1 MMFAKNVLLSS
12 LSFASVLMVENW
24 SGAIAQNAKQSERYL
39 SDQEIQSLDQA
50 FQASM
55 REFSADDRR
64 RPLQIDQLKDFV
76 NAWQKIDP
84 SIAPFWGSW
93 AASEGSVVIYPSQ
106 NKGKVCVLLPVY
118 NGATVQNVFNVGTVS
133 GDKLLITG
141 EIGKSVIVKKRGT
154 LRSGREID
162 SLAMFSV
169 FDGANGVWGLTFPRP
184 LTEINDNRLARFG
197 CTSSLPSNNQTQIS
211 TKTEVNVLDNALTPQ
226 QRDLL
231 DSTDIKVFVPSYI
244 PNGFQVHEVKTY
256 RGSIAR
262 GYGIIYR
269 DKTRDICFAIESTT
283 GGIGGRLGGE
293 YAYIYPISTRLFGNT
308 SVIFTNY
315 SFLDMRRQNIPSE
328 EQKRSP
334 QPYLGTEWARNTSVS
349 SSFYRLI
356 GADFV
361 GQSYYG
367 AKINQP
373 AEICRNDITPLEAE
387 KIVKSLRYI
396 DDLSVSVTSAS
407 SSSTPVKQTDTI
419 AKYPTN
425 EDFNAFEDKLQ
436 GNPESLVKLRGNQAE
451 QRRKFQNDW
460 QDRNPNA
467 SKFLGAWYTGDRY
480 FYVFPSTLKAGTCVV
495 TQDANGKLNMQTG
508 SVLNKELRYGGDKG
522 FFWRDRPNIIA
533 SRDSG
538 SGSLYPIYA
547 TSASPELSENMI
559 GDMERQNCIT
569 TLPFEADA
577 QYYKERGDKF
587 RKLGKKDE
595 AIANYRKALEIF
607 RKQNLFAQ
615 IKTIESLLA
624 TLGDKPTTKPITQK
638 PADTIY
644 SGVSPLYEDV
654 KDPAYGLGNLY
665 GLTGM
670 TETFRVGLNAFE
682 VVDNGQTVNLN
693 SRVKAKVPTII
704 ITHGFNSELT
714 SRDFRN
720 LLKAARYNSSVQVL
734 VVDWSQGSKTGAR
747 LGLAAARIE
756 ASANK
761 VVDLIQKYQLDPNNV
776 SLIGH
781 SLGAHLSVD
790 VALEV
795 QKRNLGNI
803 KSITLL
809 DPAVDIGAGDYK
821 VKDLSKI
828 SQSTFIRAFY
838 TSAGG
843 SSSFAASANES
854 YNIKFPAQTI
864 RLPIN
869 DAHGES
875 VTLLANSFQGDSN
888 GKRNCIADQFI
899 KLDQKFPDI
908 PQNDARKRGLSG
920 FSKPLWNLNVEYDKN
935 GWLYPTKIS
944 RDSFSVI
951 PESGTCKVIGD
962 FQRTF
967 ETIFNLL

>member
-1 MMFAKNVLLSS
+1 MFNSKKLLFG
-12 LSFASVLMVENW
+12 LVAASVSFGVSNDWM
-24 SGAIAQNAKQSERYL
+24 AIAQDVQKSPRYL
-39 SDQEIQSLDQA
+39 SDQEIQVLKTESLA
-50 FQASM
+50 RFAGGGRYFQ
-55 REFSADDRR
+55 DRR
-64 RPLQIDQLKDFV
+64 PSSEISKVSDFV
-76 NAWQKIDP
+76 NAWQKSDP
-84 SIAPFWGSW
+84 SISPFLGNW
-93 AASEGSVVIYPSQ
+93 AGYEESLAIYPSQ
-106 NKGKVCVLLPVY
+106 TKGQVCMILTFYDGSRTQNIFNLGKV
-118 NGATVQNVFNVGTVS
+118 S
-133 GDKLLITG
+133 GNKLLTNG
-141 EIGKSVIVKKRGT
+141 GLGKRVIVKDRGT
-154 LRSGREID
+154 LKSGETIDFIAIFGILSGREVVGEFWSQRQLLETSD
-162 SLAMFSV
+162 S
-169 FDGANGVWGLTFPRP
+169 
-184 LTEINDNRLARFG
+184 RLARFG
-197 CTSSLPSNNQTQIS
+197 CTASLPSNSQTQIS
-211 TKTEVNVLDNALTPQ
+211 TQGLQNLPDGNYAY
-226 QRDLL
+226 R
-231 DSTDIKVFVPSYI
+231 
-244 PNGFQVHEVKTY
+244 EVKTSSSRLDSSRY
-256 RGSIAR
+256 FLFKKVGSLVSGHHFQPHTDWNYCFTGQLKNSSLTNITNAEPRFGRGLPSGFDFTKDKPQDLSNYQQVSINKVEEV
-262 GYGIIYR
+262 YPFSL
-269 DKTRDICFAIESTT
+269 K
-283 GGIGGRLGGE
+283 RLQE
-293 YAYIYPISTRLFGNT
+293 CINLFPSLNT
-308 SVIFTNY
+308 STSN
-315 SFLDMRRQNIPSE
+315 SIPSV
-328 EQKRSP
+328 P
-334 QPYLGTEWARNTSVS
+334 P
-349 SSFYRLI
+349 
-356 GADFV
+356 
-361 GQSYYG
+361 
-367 AKINQP
+367 
-373 AEICRNDITPLEAE
+373 
-387 KIVKSLRYI
+387 
-396 DDLSVSVTSAS
+396 
-407 SSSTPVKQTDTI
+407 SSTPVKPTDTI

-425 EDFNAFEDKLQ
+425 DDFNAFEDKLQ
-436 GNPESLVKLRGNQAE
+436 GNQESLVKLRGNQAE

-460 QDRNPNA
+460 KDRNPNA
-467 SKFLGAWYTGDRY
+467 AKFLGTWYTGDRY
-480 FYVFPSTLKAGTCVV
+480 FYVFPATVKGGTCVV
-495 TQDANGKLNMQTG
+495 TQDVNGKLDMQVGT
-508 SVLNKELRYGGDKG
+508 VLNKELRYGGGKG
-522 FFWRDRPNIIA
+522 FFWRDRENIIA

-538 SGSLYPIYA
+538 AGSLYPIYA
-547 TSASPELSENMI
+547 TSAMPELSESMI
-559 GDMERQNCIT
+559 GDMERQKCIT
-569 TLPFEADA
+569 VLPFEADA

-587 RKLGKKDE
+587 AKLGKKDE
-595 AIANYRKALEIF
+595 AISNYGKALELF

-615 IKTIESLLA
+615 IRTIESLIA
-624 TLGDKPTTKPITQK
+624 NLGGTSATKPITQK
-638 PADTIY
+638 PLDTVY
-644 SGVSPLYEDV
+644 SGTSPLYEDV

-854 YNIKFPAQTI
+854 YNIKFPSQTT